1 MYYCLVDCLA
11 LLVLLILNHDVVLK
25 KAARDEEAY
34 KKNYRYFLYAMIAY
48 YFVDFLWAWLY
59 EIQELDWLYLDTE
72 VYLIVMAA
80 SVWLWTRYVVSYLE
94 INNDFSRFLKYMGG
108 GLFAGVVLAT
118 PLNRFWPL
126 MFYFDSS
133 GVYHGN
139 IVRDGMFI
147 HQIILLLLTSI
158 YTLCFAPASSEKK
171 RQRYWII
178 GFSGL
183 LIMFFVAV
191 QVFFPTYPLYAISYM
206 IGGCLLRTFVIE
218 NEREEYRRTLEIALE
233 REQEQ
238 FQELCKAWQLAYK
251 DALTGV
257 KSKLAYAEKIEQI
270 DREIAK
276 GIRQEFAL
284 VVLDVNNLKRI
295 NDTLGH
301 EVGDEYIKAACRL
314 ICDSFKKSPVY
325 RVGGDEFV
333 VFLEQEDYENREKL
347 LAAFNEA
354 VEENRQHDAVVVA
367 AGIAEYVPEQDNS
380 CKRIFD
386 RADEAMYE
394 RKHALKNI
402 A

>member
-1 MYYCLVDCLA
+1 
-11 LLVLLILNHDVVLK
+11 
-25 KAARDEEAY
+25 
-34 KKNYRYFLYAMIAY
+34 
-48 YFVDFLWAWLY
+48 
-59 EIQELDWLYLDTE
+59 
-72 VYLIVMAA
+72 MAA
-80 SVWLWTRYVVSYLE
+80 SVWLWTRYVVSYLD
-94 INNDFSRFLKYMGG
+94 INNSFSRFLKYMGG
-108 GLFAGVVLAT
+108 GLFFGVVMAI

-133 GVYHGN
+133 GVYHAG
-139 IVRDGMFI
+139 IARDGMFI

-158 YTLCFAPASSEKK
+158 YAFFFAPVSSEKK
-171 RQRYWII
+171 RQRYWTI

-183 LIMFFVAV
+183 LIMFFVV
-191 QVFFPTYPLYAISYM
+191 GQIFFPTYPLYAISYM
-206 IGGCLLRTFVIE
+206 LGGCLLRTFVIE
-218 NEREEYRRTLEIALE
+218 NEREEYHRNLELALE
-233 REQEQ
+233 REREQ
-238 FQELCKAWQLAYK
+238 FNELNKAWTLAYK

-276 GIRQEFAL
+276 GIRQELAL

-301 EVGDEYIKAACRL
+301 DVGDAYIKEACRL

-347 LAAFNEA
+347 LAAFNA
-354 VEENRQHDAVVVA
+354 VVEENRQHGAVVVA

-386 RADEAMYE
+386 RADEAMYK
-394 RKHALKNI
+394 RKHALKI
-402 A
+402 FPSV